1 MPNEIPHLDS
11 ESVEISLNRY
21 IMILFKIRN
30 KSRSNNLFHSTLS
43 NENAKMERVQKATR
57 NVSVFHTGMNVK
69 MEL

>member
-30 KSRSNNLFHSTLS
+30 KSRSNNLFHSSLS

-57 NVSVFHTGMNVK
+57 NVSAFQTGMNKK

>member
-57 NVSVFHTGMNVK
+57 NVSAFQTGMNIK